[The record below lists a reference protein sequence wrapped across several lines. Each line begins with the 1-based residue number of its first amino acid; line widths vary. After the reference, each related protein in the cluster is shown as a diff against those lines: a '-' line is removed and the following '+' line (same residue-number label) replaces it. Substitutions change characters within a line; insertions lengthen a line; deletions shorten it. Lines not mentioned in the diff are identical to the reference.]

1 MKTLVRT
8 TLLAAGLSI
17 VSAAAVSAQI
27 SDTMKFT
34 TTFPFTVEGRTMP
47 AGSYTITPLELDRS
61 LMEISNGRTAVLMLT
76 EPDTLKGTPKQDQV
90 IFDRHGDTYVLRE
103 IWDASSVTGAEAVE
117 PHAKSAH
124 KAR

>member
-8 TLLAAGLSI
+8 TLIAAGLSI
-17 VSAAAVSAQI
+17 VSAGAVSAQI

-47 AGSYTITPLELDRS
+47 AGSYTITPLDLDRS

-76 EPDTLKGTPKQDQV
+76 EPDTPKGPPKQDQV

-117 PHAKSAH
+117 PHVKSAH